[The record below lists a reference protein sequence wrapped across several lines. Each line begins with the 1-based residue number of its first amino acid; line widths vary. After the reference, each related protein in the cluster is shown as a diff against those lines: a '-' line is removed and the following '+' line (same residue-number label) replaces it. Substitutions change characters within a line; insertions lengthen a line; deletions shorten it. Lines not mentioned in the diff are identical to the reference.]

1 MSNKKSVL
9 AYILLIIWPFIFF
22 LPLSMGYIVM
32 GNDFDL
38 IYYAYKKYI
47 FEFWQDGQLPFW
59 SPSEGAGFT
68 LIYNPF
74 AQFFYIP
81 SWILFVI
88 SDIKSS
94 FSLYDYLIFTIFGIS
109 VYSIGQYQWLKN
121 LKLSKNYIIFTITL
135 LAPAVL
141 IFSNFLRFPNAI
153 HTIAWLPFLLL
164 GMNYSLIKE
173 KTIKSFLLIFLST
186 LFIFT
191 AGYPYFIF
199 YIFIFSFF
207 YFFFIFSLKQKN
219 LKNSIIIVFK
229 NLVPVFLSFLI
240 SFPWLVGVL
249 KTLAITQD
257 RNLSKYSYASETG
270 FNLIDILG
278 SWIYPVTANP
288 EGRYYFG
295 IIITFII
302 IKFIFDLNKN
312 YFYLNPF
319 QKKIIIFSI
328 LLFIIISFL
337 SMSETKIFQYFWNK
351 FEFIQ
356 NMRAWDRTNILMLPI
371 LSILLTIALPNFL
384 KIAQNPNSGNNSN
397 LYHLVSSNLIIFIIL
412 IVQLTLYYNEIFSDH
427 WHVWQQKRFIFAENN
442 LPFPL
447 NFFVKLS
454 DGRINIISTLL
465 LLIFINLFFIKF
477 FYKKFTNKIGITIT
491 LVLTLVIFEQ
501 FLNSNIQWSLKNWK
515 TVDTHKEFKAKDS
528 LEDYF
533 NKPRIK
539 TIVHGNNYFRDNAF
553 TINNFLNWGNQ
564 LHNELFWKYFDKNG
578 DLINKL
584 SKEDIQNVETFF
596 GLNNRNKKIF
606 FSKDIDIDNI
616 IDFTKKAEKFEIEK
630 SINYK
635 IRSFTN
641 NSITIEFFSD
651 ENGYLSYID
660 NYDIFWH
667 AYLNDKEIKISKLMN
682 TYKSIYFQR
691 GRNILK
697 FRYEPF
703 RY

>member
-1 MSNKKSVL
+1 MRNKKSVL
-9 AYILLIIWPFIFF
+9 AYIFLIIWPFIFF

-81 SWILFVI
+81 SWILFVVA
-88 SDIKSS
+88 DIKSS

-191 AGYPYFIF
+191 AGYPYFVF

-207 YFFFIFSLKQKN
+207 YFFFILFLKQKN

-229 NLVPVFLSFLI
+229 NLVPVFFSFLI

-270 FNLIDILG
+270 FNFIDILG

-312 YFYLNPF
+312 YFYLNLF
-319 QKKIIIFSI
+319 QKKTIIFSI
-328 LLFIIISFL
+328 LLFIVISFL
-337 SMSETKIFQYFWNK
+337 SMSETKIFQYFWSK

-356 NMRAWDRTNILMLPI
+356 NMRAWDRANILMLPI
-371 LSILLTIALPNFL
+371 FSILLTMALPHFL
-384 KIAQNPNSGNNSN
+384 KIAQHPNSGNNLN
-397 LYHLVSSNLIIFIIL
+397 LYHLVSSNLLIFIIL

-465 LLIFINLFFIKF
+465 LLIFVNLFFIKF
-477 FYKKFTNKIGITIT
+477 FYKKFTNKIGITMT

-515 TVDTHKEFKAKDS
+515 TVDTHKEFKAIDS
-528 LEDYF
+528 LEVYF

-584 SKEDIQNVETFF
+584 SKEEIQNVETFF